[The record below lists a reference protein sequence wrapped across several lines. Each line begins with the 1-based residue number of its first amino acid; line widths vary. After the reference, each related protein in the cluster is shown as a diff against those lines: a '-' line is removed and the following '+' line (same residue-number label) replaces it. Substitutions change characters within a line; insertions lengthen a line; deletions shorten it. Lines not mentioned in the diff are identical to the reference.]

1 MDKSTAEGKV
11 HFRGKLLQAISVMQV
26 CKLYKCSVHKYWDRS
41 AGVNS
46 VEPDQ
51 ALHCCSFNSW
61 AQLFKA
67 SLA

>member
-26 CKLYKCSVHKYWDRS
+26 CKLYKYSVHEHWDRS
-41 AGVNS
+41 VGANS

-51 ALHCCSFNSW
+51 SLLCYSFNSW

-67 SLA
+67 L